1 MILSLF
7 SPIVC
12 FKKWF
17 PLGCADILSFKTT
30 LKYYWAIIYFELLHN
45 LSCFEHT
52 HHLPN
57 MPHACTK
64 TYAHC
69 LICISHKGC
78 QSKLEVLSHFRLAE
92 IDKKRN
98 KPHLTEVTQAV
109 QAQLHRPQLARPK
122 RGETTEDIHREA
134 SSEILL
140 RHRSGPVSISQNF
153 GLPRLTVLSLKV
165 CLFFVCV
172 WKCERKAKC
181 IRLGRVWMCE
191 ATVFKI

>member
-69 LICISHKGC
+69 LICRTYQSQRLSVKTWSAFTFPPGGNW
-78 QSKLEVLSHFRLAE
+78 QKKEQASLDRSDTSGAGSATQTTASPAQERRNYWRYSQGSFFRDPTEAQEWPRLYFSKLWPPETNGTVFESLSVF
-92 IDKKRN
+92 
-98 KPHLTEVTQAV
+98 
-109 QAQLHRPQLARPK
+109 
-122 RGETTEDIHREA
+122 
-134 SSEILL
+134 
-140 RHRSGPVSISQNF
+140 
-153 GLPRLTVLSLKV
+153 
-165 CLFFVCV
+165 CLCVKV
-172 WKCERKAKC
+172 WKE
-181 IRLGRVWMCE
+181 G
-191 ATVFKI
+191 